1 MTKIAI
7 LGDSV
12 MWGQGLLD
20 QHKIGRLVAAA
31 LGGSPPASAIMCAHS
46 GGIIG
51 ANYSGNETSKSSEVP
66 VPAPTI
72 LKQVD
77 LFENPFEIDLVL
89 VNGGINDVDFRVILD
104 PFTTDDHLSSV
115 TSDACYRDMKVL
127 LQTVV
132 KVFNKTSV
140 KIIVSGYYPII
151 SSLSHPLRDE
161 EKELLERLLGHFA
174 LGVPLTIERDLVV
187 NHIVAHSLSFW
198 HESNEALSSAVNEIG
213 QSLNMVKRLQFVPTP
228 FSEENAL
235 FADDPMLFEFSDSL
249 GTQDEVASSRAAAC
263 DLQYPNLDQFVMRE
277 SCHYASL
284 GHPNVEGASR
294 IATAIINAL

>member
-104 PFTTDDHLSSV
+104 QFTTDDHLSSV

-151 SSLSHPLRDE
+151 SSLSHPLR
-161 EKELLERLLGHFA
+161 
-174 LGVPLTIERDLVV
+174 
-187 NHIVAHSLSFW
+187 
-198 HESNEALSSAVNEIG
+198 
-213 QSLNMVKRLQFVPTP
+213 
-228 FSEENAL
+228 
-235 FADDPMLFEFSDSL
+235 
-249 GTQDEVASSRAAAC
+249 
-263 DLQYPNLDQFVMRE
+263 
-277 SCHYASL
+277 
-284 GHPNVEGASR
+284 
-294 IATAIINAL
+294 